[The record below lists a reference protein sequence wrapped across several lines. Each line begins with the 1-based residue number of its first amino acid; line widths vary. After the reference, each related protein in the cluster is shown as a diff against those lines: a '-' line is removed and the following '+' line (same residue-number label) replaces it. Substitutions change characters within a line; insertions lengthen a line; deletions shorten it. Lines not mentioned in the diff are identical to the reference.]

1 MVVTI
6 TTSDVVAPLL
16 IFSFIVMYRGKEG
29 ARGVEHIMWPSA
41 QQRKERMEQE
51 KVKRCVELQLLP

>member
-29 ARGVEHIMWPSA
+29 ARGVEHHHVAIGSA
-41 QQRKERMEQE
+41 EEGEDGEGEGEAVR
-51 KVKRCVELQLLP
+51 